1 MNSKQTWDKL
11 LNLKNS
17 SWNEGYTC
25 HKLSFSSMRNSN
37 QPAWPLAPCMASNS
51 LNRFPAWPDWS
62 PKMPFCTCSFTNM
75 MASLKLSQESTEMKK
90 CTLKSCHI
98 LEDEHDTWWQ
108 KRHRESPGHSC
119 GQDMLHSEEEQERKC
134 RKCILQGLG
143 RVCTTTLLSLS
154 FHRPLKSAAELQ
166 ARQRI
171 DLQVRSYITM
181 WQVSLHK
188 HYYLLN
194 MSSPPFPLKIYS
206 SINICC
212 CVQIAGCLVLASYL
226 KHSRWIF
233 YIWHHPWTGAQPQ
246 QYIIETQQSDIMC

>member
-11 LNLKNS
+11 LNLKNA

-75 MASLKLSQESTEMKK
+75 MASLKLSQESTDMKK

-108 KRHRESPGHSC
+108 KGTGNHRGTVVDKTCCIPKRNKKGNVGNVFC
-119 GQDMLHSEEEQERKC
+119 KGWGAYVQLHYY
-134 RKCILQGLG
+134 
-143 RVCTTTLLSLS
+143 LSLS
-154 FHRPLKSAAELQ
+154 IALSRVQL
-166 ARQRI
+166 
-171 DLQVRSYITM
+171 SY
-181 WQVSLHK
+181 
-188 HYYLLN
+188 
-194 MSSPPFPLKIYS
+194 
-206 SINICC
+206 
-212 CVQIAGCLVLASYL
+212 
-226 KHSRWIF
+226 RRDR
-233 YIWHHPWTGAQPQ
+233 
-246 QYIIETQQSDIMC
+246 E